1 MPISSAQLFAQGI
14 GAILA
19 QQSKVAH
26 TQEQVSTG
34 KRVNRPADDP
44 AAAKRLVDL
53 DQALALTRRLSVNAD
68 VAVSRLALAESALD
82 GVSNLLQ
89 RIRELAIQAGN
100 PVLADGDRQA
110 IGVEIDERL
119 GELIGL
125 ANTQDGSGEH
135 LFAGFKT
142 HTRPFVPSPT
152 GAVSYQDDQ
161 GQRRIGIGPDYTVPV
176 SDSGEAVFVAIRNG
190 NGTFATTETATNS
203 GSGVIDAGSV
213 VDPSAWIPDI
223 YSINFVTP
231 GTYEVRDSAATLVAS
246 GTYSSGASIAFN
258 GVEASIRGAPG
269 AGDTFSVSPSVHQDV
284 FTTVQQ
290 LSGAL
295 SGAVIGPAAAAHLD
309 NALGRALVDLD
320 RGLDHMFSVQA
331 RTGAR
336 LNAVEAERAVNQ
348 DFELHLQTLH
358 SQIQDLDYAEA
369 LSRLSQQTA
378 TLEAAQA
385 AFVRVQGLSLFNFL

>member
-19 QQSKVAH
+19 QQSKVVH

-44 AAAKRLVDL
+44 AAAKRLIDL

-152 GAVSYQDDQ
+152 
-161 GQRRIGIGPDYTVPV
+161 RRR
-176 SDSGEAVFVAIRNG
+176 E
-190 NGTFATTETATNS
+190 
-203 GSGVIDAGSV
+203 
-213 VDPSAWIPDI
+213 
-223 YSINFVTP
+223 
-231 GTYEVRDSAATLVAS
+231 
-246 GTYSSGASIAFN
+246 
-258 GVEASIRGAPG
+258 
-269 AGDTFSVSPSVHQDV
+269 
-284 FTTVQQ
+284 
-290 LSGAL
+290 LSG
-295 SGAVIGPAAAAHLD
+295 
-309 NALGRALVDLD
+309 
-320 RGLDHMFSVQA
+320 
-331 RTGAR
+331 
-336 LNAVEAERAVNQ
+336 
-348 DFELHLQTLH
+348 
-358 SQIQDLDYAEA
+358 
-369 LSRLSQQTA
+369 
-378 TLEAAQA
+378 
-385 AFVRVQGLSLFNFL
+385 